1 LEGAEL
7 MAPKREPHEKIRE
20 LLALAA
26 AGALGP
32 EEDLLVARHRETC
45 DECSAELERWGA
57 LTGGLRRLPT
67 PQPRAAVV
75 ERARAQAEARL
86 AEEIEHRWQRAVI
99 IFLVLYAWIL
109 TVVTWP
115 IFRLITAGLLTR
127 FGPGFN
133 HSWFLFAAFTILVWA
148 TGGVAAV
155 LLGRHRQQGRRMA

>member
-1 LEGAEL
+1 
-7 MAPKREPHEKIRE
+7 MAPKRESHEKIRE

-67 PQPRAAVV
+67 PQPRIAVV
-75 ERARAQAEARL
+75 ERARAQAEVRL
-86 AEEIEHRWQRAVI
+86 AEELEHRWQRAVI
-99 IFLVLYAWIL
+99 IFLALYAWIL

-115 IFRLITAGLLTR
+115 IFRLITGGLLAR
-127 FGPGFN
+127 FEPGFN
-133 HSWFLFAAFTILVWA
+133 NSWLLLAVFTSLVWA

-155 LLGRHRQQGRRMA
+155 LLGRHRQEGRRMA

>member
-1 LEGAEL
+1 
-7 MAPKREPHEKIRE
+7 MAPKLDSHEKIYE

-26 AGALGP
+26 AGALTP
-32 EEDLLVARHRETC
+32 EEELLVARHRETC
-45 DECSAELERWGA
+45 KKCSAEMERWRV
-57 LTGGLRRLPT
+57 LTGGLQRLPT

-86 AEEIEHRWQRAVI
+86 TEEIEHRWQRAVI

-109 TVVTWP
+109 TVMTWP
-115 IFRLITAGLLTR
+115 ILRLITAGLLTR

-133 HSWFLFAAFTILVWA
+133 HSWFLFAALTILVWA

>member
-1 LEGAEL
+1 
-7 MAPKREPHEKIRE
+7 MAPKLESHEQIRE

-26 AGALGP
+26 AGALTP
-32 EEDLLVARHRETC
+32 EEEQLVARHRETC
-45 DECSAELERWGA
+45 DECSAELERWDV

-67 PQPRAAVV
+67 PQPRATVV
-75 ERARAQAEARL
+75 ERARAQAETRL
-86 AEEIEHRWQRAVI
+86 AQEIEHRWQRAVI
-99 IFLVLYAWIL
+99 IFLALYAWIL
-109 TVVTWP
+109 TLVTWP
-115 IFRLITAGLLTR
+115 IFRLITGGLLTR

>member
-1 LEGAEL
+1 
-7 MAPKREPHEKIRE
+7 MAPKRESHEKIRE

-32 EEDLLVARHRETC
+32 EEDMLVARHRETC

-86 AEEIEHRWQRAVI
+86 AEEIEHRWLRAVI
-99 IFLVLYAWIL
+99 IFLALYAWIL

-115 IFRLITAGLLTR
+115 IFRLIMGRLLTW
-127 FGPGFN
+127 FKPGFN
-133 HSWFLFAAFTILVWA
+133 NYWLLFAAFTILGWA

-155 LLGRHRQQGRRMA
+155 LLGRHREQGRNMA

>member
-1 LEGAEL
+1 
-7 MAPKREPHEKIRE
+7 MAPKLESHEKIRE

-26 AGALGP
+26 AGALTP
-32 EEDLLVARHRETC
+32 EEELLVARHRETC
-45 DECSAELERWGA
+45 DECSAELERWDV

-67 PQPRAAVV
+67 PQPRATVV
-75 ERARAQAEARL
+75 ERARAQAETRL

-99 IFLVLYAWIL
+99 IF
-109 TVVTWP
+109 
-115 IFRLITAGLLTR
+115 RLITGALLTR

>member
-1 LEGAEL
+1 
-7 MAPKREPHEKIRE
+7 MAPKQESHEKIRE

-26 AGALGP
+26 AEALGP

-45 DECSAELERWGA
+45 DECSAELERWGV

-67 PQPRAAVV
+67 PQPRTAVV

-86 AEEIEHRWQRAVI
+86 ADETEHRWQRAVI

-115 IFRLITAGLLTR
+115 IFRLIMGGLLTR
-127 FGPGFN
+127 LEPGFN
-133 HSWFLFAAFTILVWA
+133 HSWLLFAAYMILVWL
-148 TGGVAAV
+148 TGGAAAV
-155 LLGRHRQQGRRMA
+155 VLARHRQQGRRMA

>member
-1 LEGAEL
+1 
-7 MAPKREPHEKIRE
+7 MAPKRESHEKIRE

-86 AEEIEHRWQRAVI
+86 AEEIERRWQRAVI
-99 IFLVLYAWIL
+99 IFLALYAWIL

-115 IFRLITAGLLTR
+115 IFRLIAGGLLTR
-127 FGPGFN
+127 FEPGFN
-133 HSWFLFAAFTILVWA
+133 NSWFLFAVFTSLVWA

-155 LLGRHRQQGRRMA
+155 LLARDRQQGRRMA

>member
-1 LEGAEL
+1 
-7 MAPKREPHEKIRE
+7 MAPQRDSHEKIRK

-32 EEDLLVARHRETC
+32 EEELLVARHQEVC
-45 DECSAELERWGA
+45 DECAAELERWGA

-67 PQPRAAVV
+67 PQPRAVVV

-86 AEEIEHRWQRAVI
+86 AGEIEHRWQRGVM

-109 TVVTWP
+109 TAVTWP
-115 IFRLITAGLLTR
+115 IFRLITAGLLNR
-127 FGPGFN
+127 LGPGFN
-133 HSWFLFAAFTILVWA
+133 HSWVLVAAFTILVWA

>member
-1 LEGAEL
+1 
-7 MAPKREPHEKIRE
+7 MAPKRESHEKIRE

-26 AGALGP
+26 AGALTP
-32 EEDLLVARHRETC
+32 EEELLVARHRETC

-115 IFRLITAGLLTR
+115 IFRLIAGGLLTR
-127 FGPGFN
+127 FEPGFN
-133 HSWFLFAAFTILVWA
+133 NLWLLFAVFTSLVWA

-155 LLGRHRQQGRRMA
+155 LLARDRQQGRTMA

>member
-1 LEGAEL
+1 
-7 MAPKREPHEKIRE
+7 MAPKRESHEKIRE

-26 AGALGP
+26 AGALTP

-45 DECSAELERWGA
+45 DECSAELERWSA
-57 LTGGLRRLPT
+57 LIGGLQRLPT

-75 ERARAQAEARL
+75 ERALVQAEARL
-86 AEEIEHRWQRAVI
+86 AQELEHRWQRAVL

-109 TVVTWP
+109 TAVTWP
-115 IFRLITAGLLTR
+115 IFRLITAGLFTR

-148 TGGVAAV
+148 TAGVAAV

>member
-1 LEGAEL
+1 
-7 MAPKREPHEKIRE
+7 MAPKPVSHEQIRE

-45 DECSAELERWGA
+45 DDCSAELERWSV

-75 ERARAQAEARL
+75 ERARRQAEARL
-86 AEEIEHRWQRAVI
+86 AEEIEYRWQRAVI
-99 IFLVLYAWIL
+99 MFLVAYSWIL
-109 TVVTWP
+109 TVLTWP
-115 IFRLITAGLLTR
+115 IFRLIMSGLLTR
-127 FGPGFN
+127 FEPGFN
-133 HSWFLFAAFTILVWA
+133 HSWFLFAALTTLVWA

-155 LLGRHRQQGRRMA
+155 LLARDRQEGRRVA

>member
-7 MAPKREPHEKIRE
+7 MAPKRESHEKIRE

-86 AEEIEHRWQRAVI
+86 AEEREHRWHLAVM
-99 IFLVLYAWIL
+99 IFVVLYAWIL
-109 TVVTWP
+109 TTMSWQL
-115 IFRLITAGLLTR
+115 FRLITGGLLTR
-127 FGPGFN
+127 FEPGFN